1 MTKGLT
7 NLGLDPL
14 IDIGWSGRDR
24 APVRV
29 LRQNVRLAWSPPVL
43 RMRGRRGR
51 FSDPTIDWS
60 GPESITDRAPDG
72 TPLEFGANLSTCFN
86 QSKWIAARS
95 STGTTAVVYAAD
107 SGVLGSP
114 RRDVVVW
121 FKSGSGAWT
130 GLTIAGG
137 TNGRVRYSNFNYP
150 CIACDGEAFW
160 IACEARWELN
170 RGPAGTGIAVFRVSD
185 EDGSWKATL
194 ADAAAS
200 LGGDLHRPAI
210 ACYPSLGTST
220 SGAFAESSG
229 PFVTWSGPSSTAT
242 DLRETSIWLRDSRL
256 GSTWEVGT
264 PLSATA
270 SDGTVTL
277 WSQEL
282 ASVSVGPVG
291 LIVAWRSVTYASVA
305 DWLTGSADTDDKSV
319 RTWQVPLALYSGA
332 TVTAD
337 AAAPVLT
344 DLAGALLGEPPA
356 SDPSALAL
364 PNGTMLVGYQRADR
378 LVRSDTNIRIDQTS
392 DSSGTSWVGAVT
404 ASQPTTTPVTGVTY
418 TSAFFPDLTYDSG
431 GRVAATWEAKAGDP
445 YTTPMGA
452 LTRAIGTPYAPPTT
466 ADDFGQVTGA
476 SDTRSNYPTCVFDGT
491 SLHIAWLETN
501 AGGFTTIKVILTGP

>member
-7 NLGLDPL
+7 NLGRDSL

-51 FSDPTIDWS
+51 FSDPTINWS

-72 TPLEFGANLSTCFN
+72 SRLRFGDNFTTCFN

-107 SGVLGSP
+107 AGP
-114 RRDVVVW
+114 PWDAHRDLVVK
-121 FKSGSGAWT
+121 FKTGSGRWSQ
-130 GLTIAGG
+130 LLIEGG
-137 TNGRVRYSNFNYP
+137 TIGRVRYSNFNFP

-160 IACEARWELN
+160 IGCEASWEMN
-170 RGPAGTGIAVFRVSD
+170 RGPAGKGIAVFRVSD

-194 ADAAAS
+194 TDAVAS
-200 LGGDLHRPAI
+200 AGGDLHRPAI
-210 ACYPSLGTST
+210 ACYPVR
-220 SGAFAESSG
+220 SGAARVLAENSG
-229 PFVTWSGPSSTAT
+229 PFVTYSGPSSTAT

-282 ASVSVGPVG
+282 ASVAVGPMG

-319 RTWQVPLALYSGA
+319 RTWQVPSRLYSPA

-364 PNGTMLVGYQRADR
+364 PNGTVMVGYQRADAAG
-378 LVRSDTNIRIDQTS
+378 RSDTNILIDQTL
-392 DSSGTSWVGAVT
+392 DLSGASWAGAVT
-404 ASQPTTTPVTGVTY
+404 ASQRTTTVSKVRY
-418 TSAFFPDLTYDSG
+418 TSAYFADLTYDSG
-431 GRVAATWEAKAGDP
+431 GRVAATWEAKAGRP
-445 YTTPMGA
+445 YVTPMGA
-452 LTRAIGTPYAPPTT
+452 LTRASATAYSPPTT

-476 SDTRSNYPTCVFDGT
+476 ADTRSNYPTCVFDGT
-491 SLHIAWLETN
+491 SLRIAWLETN
-501 AGGFTTIKVILTGP
+501 AAGFTTIKVVLTGP